1 MELRHLKHFI
11 AVAEELHFA
20 RAASRLHITQPALS
34 KQIQLLE
41 QELGFPLFYRTKQK
55 VELLSRGDA

>member
-1 MELRHLKHFI
+1 MELRHLRHFI

-20 RAASRLHITQPALS
+20 RVARRLHLSQPALS

-41 QELGFPLFYRTKQK
+41 QELGSYLC
-55 VELLSRGDA
+55 